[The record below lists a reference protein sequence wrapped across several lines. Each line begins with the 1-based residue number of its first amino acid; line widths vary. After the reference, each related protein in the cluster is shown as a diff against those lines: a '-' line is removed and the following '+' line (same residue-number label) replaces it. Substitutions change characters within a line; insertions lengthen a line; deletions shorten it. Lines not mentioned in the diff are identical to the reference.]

1 MKLEDLTL
9 GHQLP
14 GFVVEIDRR
23 SYEKVS
29 GGRLVSDRGPT
40 EVEAHHRIRMLGP
53 GCWEFSLELTNR
65 GAKEVVATRLDPVR
79 LPLAE
84 GLWHTSAYR
93 SGWGDEFSPIFGST
107 HHDQRLQS
115 RSGRSSN
122 GMSPWLGIESPLG
135 GLVATVAYSGNWHLD
150 LLADRVLT
158 AGIAT
163 WGFQTVL
170 KPGASLTAPSVVVAM
185 GPDLEEACF
194 CLTEAVRTNWIPVSP
209 YSATHPVEWN
219 HWWPY
224 EDAEVSE
231 QVIRDNA
238 AVAFD
243 LGMEVAT
250 VDAGWFG
257 RPDKTSDW
265 QQERGDW
272 SEVNTERFPGGLEQL
287 GRDVRAAGPE
297 IGIWIEAEAVGAKS
311 QLRKNSPHLLAK
323 ARPGFRPD
331 PSYRSMTVSIDPD
344 DETFLGYVCLG
355 NEAGRR
361 FVADS
366 LHQLVEKTGARWVKL
381 DFNID
386 PDLGCVSS
394 EHEHGEADGL
404 LAHYQGLYRV
414 LDEFRAQH
422 PEVILES
429 CASGG
434 LRFDLGIARHV
445 HRMFL
450 SDPDYTDHHLQVFW
464 GASRMIPPASI
475 LHWSWSQ
482 WRGGYPDA
490 RLDHLSL
497 SDEDFVF
504 LLRAA
509 MPHNFGVSLRLSE
522 FDSRRRE
529 LVAEAVKLFRTQVL
543 DFVREASVRRLTAQ
557 PQRRGEGER
566 CPAFQLS
573 RSPDDHLVVAYRLDD
588 AAVWTKVKLKGLD
601 PGRNYVVSRITEVTR
616 QWTLSGKELMAQG
629 LDQTQLGVHRSVFF
643 RVRSQ

>member
-1 MKLEDLTL
+1 M
-9 GHQLP
+9 
-14 GFVVEIDRR
+14 VN
-23 SYEKVS
+23 YES
-29 GGRLVSDRGPT
+29 
-40 EVEAHHRIRMLGP
+40 
-53 GCWEFSLELTNR
+53 
-65 GAKEVVATRLDPVR
+65 
-79 LPLAE
+79 
-84 GLWHTSAYR
+84 TSAYR

-257 RPDKTSDW
+257 RPDKASDW

-331 PSYRSMTVSIDPD
+331 PS
-344 DETFLGYVCLG
+344 
-355 NEAGRR
+355 
-361 FVADS
+361 
-366 LHQLVEKTGARWVKL
+366 
-381 DFNID
+381 
-386 PDLGCVSS
+386 
-394 EHEHGEADGL
+394 
-404 LAHYQGLYRV
+404 
-414 LDEFRAQH
+414 
-422 PEVILES
+422 
-429 CASGG
+429 
-434 LRFDLGIARHV
+434 
-445 HRMFL
+445 
-450 SDPDYTDHHLQVFW
+450 
-464 GASRMIPPASI
+464 IPPASI

-588 AAVWTKVKLKGLD
+588 EAVWTRVKLKGLE
-601 PGRNYVVSRITEVTR
+601 PGRNYVVSRITEVSQ